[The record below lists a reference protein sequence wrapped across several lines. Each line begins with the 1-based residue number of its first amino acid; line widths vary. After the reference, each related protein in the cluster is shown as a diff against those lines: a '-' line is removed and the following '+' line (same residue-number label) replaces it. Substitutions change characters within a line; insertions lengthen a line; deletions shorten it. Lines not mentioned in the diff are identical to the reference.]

1 MGYFFILRIMRF
13 SFVLRFSVIFSVLLF
28 FSMQLSYGQEGFTL
42 PENVKRDKV
51 SFELVNNLVII
62 PVELNGTKLSFL
74 LDTGVSTT
82 LLFSIAQNDS
92 LQLKN
97 AVPASIRGLGD
108 GGSIDALKSQNNILR
123 VGKAVDKSHSLYV
136 IFDQSLNFSPRM
148 GVPIHGI
155 LGYDFFKK
163 FLVKTDYTSKKLTVY
178 NPKFSKKNPC
188 RSCEVVPLEFHSN
201 KPFARMKV
209 SVRNGFEDKLFLLDT
224 GSSDALWLF
233 DETDYIS
240 ELPKNYFEDYLGLGL
255 SGSIYG
261 KRSKIE
267 SLSIGSY
274 DLKEIGTSFPDGE
287 SLRNIVFFNH
297 REGTI
302 GAGILKRF
310 TVFMDYSQQKMYLRK
325 NSNFKKP
332 FYYNMAGV
340 TLQHDGTVTVK
351 EVQEYRTG
359 SLNMAKSDANN
370 GSITIPVVQSY
381 SLFLA
386 PRIVVAELRENSPA
400 AEAGL
405 QIGDEVVTVNNKPA
419 YKYKLY
425 ELSALFSSKAGRT
438 IRLTISRNGEEQKI
452 KFVLKKLL

>member
-163 FLVKTDYTSKKLTVY
+163 FLVKTD
-178 NPKFSKKNPC
+178 F
-188 RSCEVVPLEFHSN
+188 
-201 KPFARMKV
+201 
-209 SVRNGFEDKLFLLDT
+209 
-224 GSSDALWLF
+224 
-233 DETDYIS
+233 
-240 ELPKNYFEDYLGLGL
+240 YLCN
-255 SGSIYG
+255 
-261 KRSKIE
+261 
-267 SLSIGSY
+267 
-274 DLKEIGTSFPDGE
+274 F
-287 SLRNIVFFNH
+287 
-297 REGTI
+297 
-302 GAGILKRF
+302 
-310 TVFMDYSQQKMYLRK
+310 YL
-325 NSNFKKP
+325 
-332 FYYNMAGV
+332 
-340 TLQHDGTVTVK
+340 
-351 EVQEYRTG
+351 
-359 SLNMAKSDANN
+359 
-370 GSITIPVVQSY
+370 
-381 SLFLA
+381 
-386 PRIVVAELRENSPA
+386 
-400 AEAGL
+400 
-405 QIGDEVVTVNNKPA
+405 
-419 YKYKLY
+419 
-425 ELSALFSSKAGRT
+425 
-438 IRLTISRNGEEQKI
+438 
-452 KFVLKKLL
+452 